1 MRGGERPGDEEVLA
15 LGAAGHDGA
24 VADGVRAVTGLVDA
38 AFDEGVTFG
47 ADEALDVVAVE
58 RVAAEADGV
67 RNDLVAEDVVFGHD
81 VIADHAAGFTDI
93 NLPRPVAGVGEL
105 VFGVTPLGELLA
117 NLGGDTF
124 IREEEVEEAFLV
136 TDVLGDDA
144 VAGGVVAHDVA
155 VIATQVVDA
164 ERAEVVEVGLAVFG
178 NRTMYLCV
186 TLFQVRGC

>member
-1 MRGGERPGDEEVLA
+1 M
-15 LGAAGHDGA
+15 
-24 VADGVRAVTGLVDA
+24 
-38 AFDEGVTFG
+38 
-47 ADEALDVVAVE
+47 
-58 RVAAEADGV
+58 
-67 RNDLVAEDVVFGHD
+67 
-81 VIADHAAGFTDI
+81 
-93 NLPRPVAGVGEL
+93 AGVGEL

-144 VAGGVVAHDVA
+144 VAGGVVALDVA

-178 NRTMYLCV
+178 NRKM
-186 TLFQVRGC
+186 